1 MIAYLPEVVRLSL
14 AVGTDEMAPLA
25 RALQEASR
33 ALTHSIM
40 SEATMQPRIPRAPLL
55 RDLGFAL
62 DGLEP
67 AEIEAL
73 WNQHSTLIQKAQ
85 SVPGV
90 EAIARFYLGRAEVR
104 LGFPYFGSRFNL
116 ARSGSRIRLVDSAAR
131 SNVFF
136 ISLEETP
143 DPIRFQS
150 TQLTLQTLGPA
161 NHSWHFAWPEQTRSL
176 DATHSGRSFN
186 ERRLA
191 CPTFLR

>member
-33 ALTHSIM
+33 ALTHLVM
-40 SEATMQPRIPRAPLL
+40 SEATMQARIPRASLL

-62 DGLEP
+62 EGLEP
-67 AEIEAL
+67 DEIEAL
-73 WNQHSTLIQKAQ
+73 WAQHSTLIQKAHGV
-85 SVPGV
+85 SGV
-90 EAIARFYLGRAEVR
+90 EAIARFYLRRAEVR
-104 LGFPYFGSRFNL
+104 LGFPYLGSRFNL
-116 ARSGSRIRLVDSAAR
+116 ARSSSRVRLIDSTAR

-143 DPIRFQS
+143 HPLRFQS
-150 TQLTLQTLGPA
+150 AQLTLQTLGPA
-161 NHSWHFAWPEQTRSL
+161 NHFWHFAWPEQTRSHA
-176 DATHSGRSFN
+176 ATHSARSLN